1 VGRRAET
8 WGWTLPAL
16 GAGLFA
22 VAILAAL
29 LGAELWPAVVAGV
42 AGLGVLLLG
51 LANQRILTHLH
62 GEVETA
68 RSESALAEERLAQQR
83 TAVDSFSNGL
93 DVAIFLCD
101 ERGLVLY
108 ANRKAIEMFRFE
120 DPVGRAILA
129 VSLSHDLEKLVGSIL
144 EEPIDGELAFSYPE
158 ERIARVRAWRE
169 GGGSERIF
177 VSIVDITE
185 LRRLERVRQDFVA
198 NVSHEVRTPMTTIRA
213 MAETLQDDDTDD
225 PELRQRYLE
234 RIITEVDRLTL
245 ISQDLL
251 ILSAAE
257 SGVLRKNTCDLVPI
271 ARNALALVD
280 EAARTKGLNLVLE
293 APDSLFAEANG
304 AQIGQVFV
312 NLIENAVK
320 YTAEGTVT
328 MRLRSEGPNAIIVV
342 EDTGIGIP
350 SEHLPRIFE
359 RFYRVDKARTRP
371 GGTGLGL
378 SIVRHIIESH
388 GGTVSV
394 ESALNR
400 GSVFSLSLPLGEAG
414 PPPGPS
420 A

>member
-1 VGRRAET
+1 M
-8 WGWTLPAL
+8 PAL
-16 GAGLFA
+16 GAGLFL
-22 VAILAAL
+22 VAILATL
-29 LGAELWPAVVAGV
+29 LGAQIWSAVVAGV
-42 AGLGVLLLG
+42 SGLGVLILG
-51 LANQRILTHLH
+51 LANRKILYRLLD
-62 GEVETA
+62 ECTA
-68 RSESALAEERLAQQR
+68 AQAKSALSEDRLAQQR
-83 TAVDSFSNGL
+83 AAVDSFSNGL

-129 VSLSHDLEKLVGSIL
+129 VTLSHDLEKLVGSIRDA
-144 EEPIDGELAFSYPE
+144 PIDGELAFSYPE

-169 GGGSERIF
+169 LGDSERIF

-213 MAETLQDDDTDD
+213 MAETLQDDETNDQ
-225 PELRQRYLE
+225 ELRQRYLE
-234 RIITEVDRLTL
+234 RIIAEVDRLTL

-280 EAARTKGLNLVLE
+280 EAARAKGLDLVLD
-293 APDSLFAEANG
+293 APASLFVEANG

-312 NLIENAVK
+312 NLFENAVK
-320 YTAEGTVT
+320 YTAEGSVTV
-328 MRLRSEGPNAIIVV
+328 RLSCDGRNATIVV
-342 EDTGIGIP
+342 SDTGIGIP

-359 RFYRVDKARTRP
+359 RFYRVDAGRSRDL

-378 SIVRHIIESH
+378 AIVKHLVELM
-388 GGTVSV
+388 GGSVDV
-394 ESALNR
+394 ESALGR
-400 GSVFSLSLPLGEAG
+400 GTKFTVRVPRAG
-414 PPPGPS
+414 
-420 A
+420 